1 MKCEILS
8 IGSELTSGQNLDTN
22 SQWLSRRLA
31 EIGIAAGWHTTI
43 ADDLDANIEAFRIA
57 SRRAGLVLATGGLG
71 PTQDDLTRE
80 VLARVAG
87 VELVENAESL
97 RHIEEMFRRRNRP
110 MPERNRVQALFPAGS
125 VPIPN
130 ERGTAPGVWMR
141 LGDCWLAAMPGVP
154 SEMYAMFETQVR
166 PRLLALGLGGGV
178 LVQRKINTFGLG
190 ESAIEEKL
198 LDLTRRGNVPEV
210 GITVHDAVI
219 SLRILARAPTLA
231 DAQAQIA
238 PVEETMRQRLG
249 HLVFGADGEEL
260 PDAVA
265 ALLESK
271 RLSLATAESITAGMV
286 AEQLGSVPG
295 ISSWFRGGIIA
306 YDNRLKVELL
316 GVPQALIDSHGAV
329 SAEVAEAMAV
339 GCRTRLRTDLAVS
352 TVGVAG
358 PNDLGADRPAG
369 LVYVALA
376 WSGGVSSMRF
386 SWTGSRT
393 EVQRRTAKLALNQVR
408 LHLLS
413 KEQTAKAPRT
423 PREEESDHE
432 SHE

>member
-31 EIGIAAGWHTTI
+31 EIGIAVGWHTTV

-97 RHIEEMFRRRNRP
+97 RQIEEMFRRRNRT
-110 MPERNRVQALFPAGS
+110 MPQRNRVQALFPAGA

-130 ERGTAPGVWMR
+130 ERGTAPGIWMR
-141 LGDCWLAAMPGVP
+141 LGNCWLAAMPGVP
-154 SEMYAMFETQVR
+154 SEMHAMFETQVR

-198 LDLTRRGNVPEV
+198 LDLTRRDHVPEV

-231 DAQAQIA
+231 EAQAQIV
-238 PVEETMRQRLG
+238 PVEQTIRQRLG
-249 HLVFGADGEEL
+249 PLVFGADEEEL
-260 PDAVA
+260 QDAVA

-271 RLSLATAESITAGMV
+271 RQSLATAEGVTAGLV
-286 AEQLGSVPG
+286 AAQLSSVPG
-295 ISSWFRGGIIA
+295 ISAWFRGGISA

-316 GVPQALIDSHGAV
+316 GVPQTLIDSRGAV

-339 GCRTRLRTDLAVS
+339 GCRTHLRTDLAVS

-358 PNDLGADRPAG
+358 PNDGGPDKPVG

-376 WSGGVSSMRF
+376 WSGGVSSVRF
-386 SWTGSRT
+386 SWTGSRA

-408 LHLLS
+408 LHLLG
-413 KEQTAKAPRT
+413 KE
-423 PREEESDHE
+423 
-432 SHE
+432 

>member
-31 EIGIAAGWHTTI
+31 EIGIAVGWHTTI

-87 VELVENAESL
+87 AELVENAESL
-97 RHIEEMFRRRNRP
+97 LHIEEMFRRRNRV
-110 MPERNRVQALFPAGS
+110 MPERNRVQALFPAGAT
-125 VPIPN
+125 PIPN
-130 ERGTAPGVWMR
+130 DRGTAPGIWMR

-178 LVQRKINTFGLG
+178 LVQRKINTFGSG

-198 LDLTRRGNVPEV
+198 FDLTRRDHVPEV
-210 GITVHDAVI
+210 GITASDATI

-231 DAQAQIA
+231 EAQAQIA
-238 PVEETMRQRLG
+238 PVEQTIRERLG
-249 HLVFGADGEEL
+249 DLVFGADDEEL
-260 PDAVA
+260 QDVVA
-265 ALLESK
+265 ALLATK
-271 RLSLATAESITAGMV
+271 HQTLATAECITCGQV
-286 AEQLGSVPG
+286 GERLGNVPC
-295 ISSWFRGGIIA
+295 ISAWFRGGIIA

-316 GVPQALIDSHGAV
+316 GVPQTLIDSYGAV
-329 SAEVAEAMAV
+329 SGPVAEAMAV

-352 TVGVAG
+352 TTGVAG
-358 PNDLGADRPAG
+358 PQDLGPDKPAG
-369 LVYVALA
+369 LVYVGLA
-376 WSGGVSSMRF
+376 WSGGVSSVCF
-386 SWTGSRT
+386 SWTGTRT
-393 EVQRRTAKLALNQVR
+393 EVQRRTAKLALNRVR
-408 LHLLS
+408 LHLLG
-413 KEQTAKAPRT
+413 KE
-423 PREEESDHE
+423 
-432 SHE
+432 